1 MLKYEQFLSIYNSGP
16 EATYKLLA
24 STMETNIKLSAQL
37 TQLEERVKELEDR
50 LNKNSSN
57 SSKPPSSDEFIK
69 PKSQRKKSGKKPGG
83 QKGRKGKTLKM
94 SANPDHV
101 VTHQVTSCECC
112 GYRLEE
118 VQPNR
123 IEKRQEYDIPPQK
136 MLVTEHQSERKQ
148 CPSCSYQNSASF
160 PSGIKLPVQYGP
172 FLKSMLVYLNQ
183 YQLIPY
189 KRTVELIEDIYGHK
203 LSEGMLFNSI
213 HSTYEALQPV
223 EEKTIEMLLNTPVNH
238 VDETGLRV
246 EGKRQWLHVLC
257 NDKLT
262 HYDYHGKRGMKA
274 LEDIG
279 ILTRYTGTIIHDYWK
294 PYFKLACRHGLC
306 NAHHLR
312 ELTGITELTGQ
323 AWPEQLSGLLLE
335 IKKTLL
341 EHQRKGIRLSKDEL
355 AAFSKR
361 YDLIIEKGYLENPP
375 PKESPQKKR
384 GRKKQSKARN
394 LLNRLSEHKG
404 EALAFMY
411 DDRIC
416 FDNNQA
422 ERDIRMVKVK
432 QKISGVFRSEQGAK
446 MFCRIRGYISMVK
459 KNSLP
464 VLDAING
471 ALQGYPYIPQA

>member
-1 MLKYEQFLSIYNSGP
+1 
-16 EATYKLLA
+16 
-24 STMETNIKLSAQL
+24 METNIKLSAQL
-37 TQLEERVKELEDR
+37 SQLEERVKELEDR

-57 SSKPPSSDEFIK
+57 PPSSDEFIK

-83 QKGRKGKTLKM
+83 QKSHKGKTLKM
-94 SANPDHV
+94 SSNPDHV

-118 VQPNR
+118 VQPER

-136 MLVTEHQSERKQ
+136 IIVTEHQTERKQ
-148 CPSCSYQNSASF
+148 CPSCSHRNSASF

-203 LSEGMLFNSI
+203 LSEGLLFNSI

-223 EEKTIEMLLNTPVNH
+223 EEKTIEILLDAPVNH
-238 VDETGLRV
+238 VGETGLRI
-246 EGKRQWLHVLC
+246 EGKRQWLHFLC

-262 HYDYHGKRGMKA
+262 HYDYHGKRGMEA

-312 ELTGITELTGQ
+312 ELTGITEVTGQ
-323 AWPEQLSGLLLE
+323 AWPEELSGLLLE
-335 IKKTLL
+335 IKETLL
-341 EHQRKGIRLSKDEL
+341 EYQRKGNRLSEDEL
-355 AAFSKR
+355 AAFSER

-375 PKESPQKKR
+375 PKESPEKKR
-384 GRKKQSKARN
+384 GRMKQSKARN
-394 LLNRLSEHKG
+394 LLNRLSEHKS

-411 DDRIC
+411 DDRIS

-446 MFCRIRGYISMVK
+446 MFCRIRSYISMVK

>member
-1 MLKYEQFLSIYNSGP
+1 MNYDQFLSIYNSGP
-16 EATYKLLA
+16 EATYRLLF
-24 STMETNIKLSAQL
+24 STMETNIKLSAHL
-37 TQLEERVKELEDR
+37 SQLEERVKELEDR

-57 SSKPPSSDEFIK
+57 SSKPPSSDEFVK
-69 PKSQRKKSGKKPGG
+69 PKSQRKKSGKNPGG

-94 SANPDHV
+94 SDNPDQV
-101 VTHQVTSCECC
+101 VTHQVISCECC
-112 GYRLEE
+112 GFRLEE
-118 VQPNR
+118 VQPER

-136 MLVTEHQSERKQ
+136 MIVIEHHSERKK
-148 CPSCSYQNSASF
+148 CPSCSHQNSAPF
-160 PSGIKLPVQYGP
+160 PPGIKLPVQYGP
-172 FLKSMLVYLNQ
+172 LLKSMLVYLNQ

-189 KRTVELIEDIYGHK
+189 KRTVELIEDVYGHK

-213 HSTYEALQPV
+213 NSTYEALQPV
-223 EEKTIEMLLNTPVNH
+223 EEQTIELLLNTPVNH
-238 VDETGLRV
+238 VDETGLRI
-246 EGKRQWLHVLC
+246 EGKLQWLHVLC

-262 HYDYHGKRGMKA
+262 HYDCHGKRGMKA

-279 ILTRYTGTIIHDYWK
+279 ILTRYAGTIIHDYWK
-294 PYFKLACRHGLC
+294 PYFKLSCRHGLC

-323 AWPEQLSGLLLE
+323 AWPEELSNLLLE
-335 IKKTLL
+335 IKETLL
-341 EHQRKGIRLSKDEL
+341 EHQRKGIQLSKDEL
-355 AAFSKR
+355 AAFSER

-375 PKESPQKKR
+375 PKESPLKKR

-404 EALAFMY
+404 DALAFMY
-411 DDRIC
+411 DDRIS

-446 MFCRIRGYISMVK
+446 MFCRIRSYISMVK

-471 ALQGYPYIPQA
+471 ALQGCPYIPQA